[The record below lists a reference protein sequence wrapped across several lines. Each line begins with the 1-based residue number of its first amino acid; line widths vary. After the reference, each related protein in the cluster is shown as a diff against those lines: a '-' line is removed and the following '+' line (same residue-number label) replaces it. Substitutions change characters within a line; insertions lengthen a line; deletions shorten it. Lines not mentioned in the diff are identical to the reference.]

1 MSAMHLELG
10 QATQLTNTF
19 DSPTSEEI
27 LVMSDFSRRRVAL
40 RTLLAEG
47 KTLLVPGCF
56 DGLSAKLVEATGFPV
71 AYIGSYATSAS
82 RLGLPDA
89 GLVSQTEMVAHAQSI
104 TNCVSIPVIADAE
117 NGFHNA
123 ANIWQTVR
131 AFENA
136 GVSGIHIEDHE
147 FGKHTDVEP
156 VLLPLEQMVQKI
168 RAAVEAREDENFLII
183 ARTDAFWAWKDADE
197 VVRRLNA
204 FAAAGAD
211 MVFPAGMPV
220 HELQPVRTRI
230 DGKVVITNRQ
240 GASIRDEQAAGA
252 NMVLYYGQTL
262 HAAFHAIQGML
273 LRLKET
279 GDAKSVAHALANAEE
294 FEHFIGYPEF
304 VQKARR
310 YGLAK

>member
-1 MSAMHLELG
+1 VNNKLALARHHNKETSAM
-10 QATQLTNTF
+10 T
-19 DSPTSEEI
+19 
-27 LVMSDFSRRRVAL
+27 DFLRRRVAL

-56 DGLSAKLVEATGFPV
+56 DCLSAKLVEAAGFPV
-71 AYIGSYATSAS
+71 VYIGSYATSAS

-104 TNCVSIPVIADAE
+104 VNCVRTPVIADAE

-147 FGKHTDVEP
+147 FGKHTDVAP

-168 RAAVEAREDENFLII
+168 HAAVEARDDKNFLII
-183 ARTDAFWAWKDADE
+183 ARTDAFWAWQDPNE

-211 MVFPAGMPV
+211 LVFPAGMPV
-220 HELQPVRTRI
+220 HQLKPVRARVN
-230 DGKVVITNRQ
+230 GKVVITNRP
-240 GASIRDEQAAGA
+240 GASLRDEQDAGA

-262 HAAFHAIQGML
+262 HAAFHAIQGL
-273 LRLKET
+273 LSRLKDTE
-279 GDAKSVAHALANAEE
+279 DANGLADALANVEQ

-304 VQKARR
+304 VQKATR